1 MGDKEAKEKWAG
13 IEAPVFDETA
23 FTKPPPLDQATVA
36 VVTTASLHHGDQDGL
51 DAYGAGYSVLDGSRR
66 DYVSGHYSPLLDL
79 TGFAYDMNVV
89 FPLDRLDELAADGV
103 IGAVADRHLSY
114 NGIQL
119 DLSSI
124 RLDSGPAGAK
134 WLKEQG
140 VDVVL
145 LTPI

>member
-1 MGDKEAKEKWAG
+1 MSDAKAKAKFAN
-13 IEAPVFDETA
+13 IEAPVFEATA
-23 FTKPPPLDQATVA
+23 FVRPPPLDQATVA
-36 VVTTASLHHGDQDGL
+36 VVTTAALHHPEQEDLGG
-51 DAYGAGYSVLDGSRR
+51 YGPGFSVLDGSRR
-66 DYVSGHYSPLLDL
+66 DYVSGHYSPTLDL
-79 TGFAYDMNVV
+79 TGFAFDMNTV

-103 IGAVADRHLSY
+103 IGAVSGNHLAY

-134 WLKEQG
+134 VLKDQG
-140 VDVVL
+140 VEVVL